1 VADWWE
7 EMFSS
12 EAWQEVQRNWSAVE
26 DTTDQAERVIEA
38 LGLDEGARVLDVPT
52 GDGRIALELG
62 AAGFEVVGVDLIEA
76 FIEAGRRDA
85 EKRRIENVTLE
96 VGDMRELSYDA
107 EFDAAICF
115 WGSFGYFDE
124 AGNLA
129 QAAAVARALKPGGRY
144 LIDTPSLET
153 LYPRF
158 RERTW
163 FQIADTI
170 VLQEAIL
177 VMGTGRIETEWIF
190 VRGGVAAETHR
201 TSMRVYSVHELTELL
216 REAGFESFE
225 LRDDELFDFEVG
237 SQRLWLIAST
247 GEDG

>member
-1 VADWWE
+1 MAEWWE
-7 EMFSS
+7 DLFTS

-26 DTTDQAERVIEA
+26 DTVDQAERVIEA
-38 LGLDEGARVLDVPT
+38 LGLEEGARVLDVPA
-52 GDGRIALELG
+52 GDGRIGLELG

-76 FIEAGRRDA
+76 FVEAGRTDA
-85 EKRRIENVTLE
+85 VRRRIENVTLE
-96 VGDMRELSYDA
+96 VGDMRELGYED

-124 AGNLA
+124 AGNLE
-129 QAAAVARALKPGGRY
+129 QARAVAKALKPGGRY

-163 FQIADTI
+163 FQVGDTI
-170 VLQEAIL
+170 VLQETLL
-177 VMGTGRIETEWIF
+177 VMGSSRVQTEWIF
-190 VRGGVAAETHR
+190 VRGGVAEESHR

-216 REAGFESFE
+216 RQAGFESFE

-237 SQRLWLIAST
+237 SQRLWMIASK
-247 GEDG
+247 GEED

>member
-1 VADWWE
+1 MADWWE

-26 DTTDQAERVIEA
+26 DTLDQAERVIEA
-38 LGLDEGARVLDVPT
+38 LALDEGARVLDVPA

-76 FIEAGRRDA
+76 FVEAGRRDA

-96 VGDMRELSYDA
+96 VGDMRELAFDA

-163 FQIADTI
+163 FQVGDTI

-177 VMGTGRIETEWIF
+177 VMGTGRVETEWIF
-190 VRGGVAAETHR
+190 VRGGVAEESHR

-216 REAGFESFE
+216 REAGFETFE

-247 GEDG
+247 GEES

>member
-1 VADWWE
+1 MAEWWE
-7 EMFSS
+7 EMFAS

-26 DTTDQAERVIEA
+26 DTVDQTERVIEA
-38 LGLDEGARVLDVPT
+38 LGLDEGARVLDVPA

-62 AAGFEVVGVDLIEA
+62 AAGHEVVGVDLIEA
-76 FIEAGRRDA
+76 FVKAGRRDA
-85 EKRRIENVTLE
+85 ERRRIENVTLE
-96 VGDMRELSYDA
+96 VGDMRELEYEA
-107 EFDAAICF
+107 EFDAAICI

-163 FQIADTI
+163 FQIGDTI
-170 VLQEAIL
+170 VLQEASF
-177 VMGTGRIETEWIF
+177 VMGAGRVETEWIF
-190 VRGGVAAETHR
+190 VRKGVAEESHR
-201 TSMRVYSVHELTELL
+201 TSMRVYSVHELTNLL

-237 SQRLWLIAST
+237 SQRLWMIASKA
-247 GEDG
+247 GDA

>member
-12 EAWQEVQRNWSAVE
+12 EVWQEVQRNWSAVE

-38 LGLDEGARVLDVPT
+38 LGLDEGARVLDVPA

-76 FIEAGRRDA
+76 FVEAGRRAA

-96 VGDMRELSYDA
+96 VGDMRELSYEA

-124 AGNLA
+124 PGNLA

-163 FQIADTI
+163 FQIGDTI

-177 VMGTGRIETEWIF
+177 MMGTGRIETEWIF
-190 VRGGVAAETHR
+190 VRGGVAEETHR
-201 TSMRVYSVHELTELL
+201 TSMRVYSVRELTELL

>member
-1 VADWWE
+1 MAEWWE

-12 EAWQEVQRNWSAVE
+12 DAWREVQRNWSAVE
-26 DTTDQAERVIEA
+26 DAVDQAERVIEA
-38 LGLDEGARVLDVPT
+38 LGLDDGARVLDVPS

-62 AAGFEVVGVDLIEA
+62 AAGYDVVGVDLIEA
-76 FIEAGRRDA
+76 FVEAGRRDA
-85 EKRRIENVTLE
+85 ERRRLENVTLE
-96 VGDMRELSYDA
+96 VGDMRDLKYDA

-124 AGNLA
+124 AGNLE
-129 QAAAVARALKPGGRY
+129 QATAVARALKPGGRY

-163 FQIADTI
+163 FQVGDTI
-170 VLQEAIL
+170 VLQEANL
-177 VMGTGRIETEWIF
+177 VMGTGRVETEWIL
-190 VRGGVAAETHR
+190 VRGGVADESHR

-216 REAGFESFE
+216 REAGFETFE

-237 SQRLWLIAST
+237 SQRLWLIASK

>member
-1 VADWWE
+1 MADWWE
-7 EMFSS
+7 EMFAS

-26 DTTDQAERVIEA
+26 DTVDQTERVIEA
-38 LGLDEGARVLDVPT
+38 LGLDEGARVLDVPA

-62 AAGFEVVGVDLIEA
+62 AAGYEVVGVDLIEA
-76 FIEAGRRDA
+76 FVKAGRRDA

-96 VGDMRELSYDA
+96 VGDMRELDYDA
-107 EFDAAICF
+107 EFDAAICI

-163 FQIADTI
+163 FQIGDTI
-170 VLQEAIL
+170 VLQEASL
-177 VMGTGRIETEWIF
+177 VMGTSRVETEWIF
-190 VRGGVAAETHR
+190 VRKGVAEESHR
-201 TSMRVYSVHELTELL
+201 TSMRVYSVHELTNLL

-237 SQRLWLIAST
+237 SQRLWMIASKA
-247 GEDG
+247 GDA

>member
-1 VADWWE
+1 MADWWE

-26 DTTDQAERVIEA
+26 DTLDQAERVIEA
-38 LGLDEGARVLDVPT
+38 LGLDDGARVLDVPA

-76 FIEAGRRDA
+76 FVEAGRRDA
-85 EKRRIENVTLE
+85 EKRRIENVTLQ
-96 VGDMRELSYDA
+96 VGDMRELTFDA

-163 FQIADTI
+163 FQVGDTI

-190 VRGGVAAETHR
+190 VRGGVAEESHR

-247 GEDG
+247 GEEP

>member
-1 VADWWE
+1 VADWWD

-12 EAWQEVQRNWSAVE
+12 HAWQEVQRNWSAVE
-26 DTTDQAERVIEA
+26 DTTDHAERVIQA
-38 LGLDEGARVLDVPT
+38 LGLDEGARVLDVPA

-62 AAGFEVVGVDLIEA
+62 AAGFEVVGVDLIDA
-76 FIEAGRRDA
+76 FVEAGRRDA

-96 VGDMRELSYDA
+96 VGDMRDLSYEA

-115 WGSFGYFDE
+115 WGSFGYFDD

-129 QAAAVARALKPGGRY
+129 QAATVARALKPGGRY

-163 FQIADTI
+163 FQVADTI

-190 VRGGVAAETHR
+190 VRGGVAEETHR

>member
-1 VADWWE
+1 MAEWWE
-7 EMFSS
+7 ELFSS

-26 DTTDQAERVIEA
+26 DTVDQAERVIEA
-38 LGLDEGARVLDVPT
+38 LGLDAGARVLDVPA
-52 GDGRIALELG
+52 GDGRIALEHG
-62 AAGFEVVGVDLIEA
+62 ATGYDVVGVDLIEA
-76 FIEAGRRDA
+76 FVDAGRRDA
-85 EKRRIENVTLE
+85 ERRRIENVTLE
-96 VGDMRELSYDA
+96 VGDMRELTYEA
-107 EFDAAICF
+107 EFDAALCF

-124 AGNLA
+124 EGNLA

-163 FQIADTI
+163 FQIGDTI

-177 VMGTGRIETEWIF
+177 VMGTSRVETEWIF
-190 VRGGVAAETHR
+190 VRGGVAEESHR
-201 TSMRVYSVHELTELL
+201 TTMRVYSVHELTSLL

-237 SQRLWLIAST
+237 SQRLWLIASK

>member
-177 VMGTGRIETEWIF
+177 VMGTGRI
-190 VRGGVAAETHR
+190 
-201 TSMRVYSVHELTELL
+201 
-216 REAGFESFE
+216 
-225 LRDDELFDFEVG
+225 
-237 SQRLWLIAST
+237 
-247 GEDG
+247 